1 MPGQMAVIVA
11 SAQDWA
17 KAQREGG
24 TGANQHV
31 RKEQRVGVGTLQTL
45 TDRVALSG
53 AGRTTQQ
60 AADKLARADSVLAL
74 KVAHGEITLPKALE
88 QLELKQERRLY
99 F

>member
-11 SAQDWA
+11 SAQDWE
-17 KAQREGG
+17 KAQRPHGDGRNQYTEGG
-24 TGANQHV
+24 SAPTHPP
-31 RKEQRVGVGTLQTL
+31 L
-45 TDRVALSG
+45 TTIDDRRALSG
-53 AGRTTQQ
+53 AGRTTQKD
-60 AADKLARADSVLAL
+60 ADKLARADRDLAL